1 MKLSDAIDQF
11 LQHLELEKNRSLHTI
26 ESYAHYLNRFA
37 TWAEEQG
44 VVDLNQVTEEQVLRF
59 RQFLNRIEMKDGES
73 LSKST
78 QNYHL
83 IALRSWL
90 KFLNRKG
97 YEAIPADRID
107 LPKPDARQI
116 QFLEHEELMRLLTQ
130 PKAASLKGKRD
141 MAILYVLF
149 STGLRVSEIASL
161 NREQVNL
168 ERGEFAVI
176 GKGRK
181 ERIVFLSD
189 EAKRFIE
196 EYLSAR
202 RDDDSALFIRMKDP
216 VPEAEQ
222 ELDRTLRLSDRS
234 IERIVKA
241 HAKAAGITKTVTP
254 HTLRHS
260 FATDLLM
267 NGANIRDVQAML
279 GHSSLNTTQIY
290 THVTNQHLKDVHAA
304 FHGRRNEVESEVS
317 TKKQEV
323 DQNEENTEPG
333 ILPN

>member
-1 MKLSDAIDQF
+1 MKLSDSIDQY

-37 TWAEEQG
+37 KWAEEQNITT
-44 VVDLNQVTEEQVLRF
+44 LNQISEEQVLRY
-59 RQFLNRIEMKDGES
+59 RQYLNRIEVKEGES
-73 LSKST
+73 LSKAT

-83 IALRSWL
+83 VALRSWL
-90 KFLNRKG
+90 KYLNRKG
-97 YEAIPADRID
+97 VDVIPADRVD
-107 LPKPDARQI
+107 LPKADARQI
-116 QFLEHEELMRLLTQ
+116 QFLEHDELMRLLNQ
-130 PKAASLKGKRD
+130 PKAATLKGKRD

-161 NREQVNL
+161 NRDQVNL
-168 ERGEFAVI
+168 ERGEFAII

-181 ERIVFLSD
+181 ERIVFLSE

-196 EYLSAR
+196 EYLASR
-202 RDDDSALFIRMKDP
+202 RDDDLSLFIRLKDP

-304 FHGRRNEVESEVS
+304 FHGRKKDDAISAKSEKDIS
-317 TKKQEV
+317 
-323 DQNEENTEPG
+323 N
-333 ILPN
+333 

>member
-1 MKLSDAIDQF
+1 MPYPTIMKLCDAIDQF

-44 VVDLNQVTEEQVLRF
+44 VANLNQLSEEVVLRY
-59 RQFLNRIEMKDGES
+59 RQFLNRIEMKEGGT
-73 LSKST
+73 LSKAT

-97 YEAIPADRID
+97 VEVIPADRID
-107 LPKPDARQI
+107 LPKTDTRQI
-116 QFLEHEELMRLLTQ
+116 QFLEHEELMRLLNQ
-130 PKAASLKGKRD
+130 PKAANLKGKRD
-141 MAILYVLF
+141 MAIIYVLF
-149 STGLRVSEIASL
+149 STGLRVSEISAL

-196 EYLSAR
+196 EYLTAR
-202 RDDDSALFIRMKDP
+202 RDDDPSLFIRLKDP
-216 VPEAEQ
+216 IPEAEQ

-304 FHGRRNEVESEVS
+304 FHGR
-317 TKKQEV
+317 KK
-323 DQNEENTEPG
+323 EEEG
-333 ILPN
+333 SKE